1 MEMENE
7 DPQKLN
13 ERELMSFFGY
23 RGRIGKIK
31 LKLRLFRSWI
41 LQYLASLSPH
51 PGIAVIFQ
59 RARGVKIGKHVYI
72 GPNVYIDLLYPE
84 LVTIE
89 DYVSIGWSMIF
100 AHSNPS
106 YSLYLK
112 KNHYPRQVAPVVIK
126 RGAWIPPGSIILHG
140 VTIGEYSVVG
150 AGSLVKENVKPF
162 TLVAGRPAKFIKRLT
177 KEK

>member
-1 MEMENE
+1 MYNE
-7 DPQKLN
+7 DPQELN
-13 ERELMSFFGY
+13 EQELMDFYGY
-23 RGRIGKIK
+23 RGRIGKIRMR
-31 LKLRLFRSWI
+31 LRLLRSWI
-41 LQYLASLSPH
+41 LQFLASISPY
-51 PGIAVIFQ
+51 PRLTVVLQ
-59 RARGVKIGKHVYI
+59 RARGVKIGSHVYI
-72 GPNVYIDLLYPE
+72 GPNVYIDLLYPQ

-112 KNHYPRQVAPVVIK
+112 KCCYPREVAPVVVK

-140 VTIGEYSVVG
+140 VTIGENSVVG
-150 AGSLVKENVKPF
+150 AGSIVKEDVEAY
-162 TLVAGRPAKFIKRLT
+162 TLVAGRPAKFIKRLA